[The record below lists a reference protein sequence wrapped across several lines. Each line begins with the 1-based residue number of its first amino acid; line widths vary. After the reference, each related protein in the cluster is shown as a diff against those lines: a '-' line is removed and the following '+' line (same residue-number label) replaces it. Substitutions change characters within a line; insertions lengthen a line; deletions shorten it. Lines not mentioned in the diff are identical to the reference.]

1 MKLLSYMEK
10 YNTLTDLLI
19 SLQYN
24 ILYHIILHYNILYYI
39 TMYQI
44 IILYYVI
51 LYYVT
56 FYYIILYYIV
66 IYTMDTT
73 HFVLAQ
79 VESVVYNGICFMSSS
94 LLAWSIYLEFIFV
107 SGNNI

>member
-39 TMYQI
+39 
-44 IILYYVI
+44 ILQCI
-51 LYYVT
+51 K
-56 FYYIILYYIV
+56 
-66 IYTMDTT
+66 
-73 HFVLAQ
+73 
-79 VESVVYNGICFMSSS
+79 
-94 LLAWSIYLEFIFV
+94 
-107 SGNNI
+107 